1 MQIVDNIDVR
11 LEVIET
17 KLDKLTELITT
28 TQLQEYRIKK
38 LESDV
43 EWLVKASHNLDKR
56 TGETALKWLGIIGG
70 GIISILLGYIA
81 IKVGLKF

>member
-1 MQIVDNIDVR
+1 MQGVDNIDVR

-38 LESDV
+38 LEGDV
-43 EWLVKASHNLDKR
+43 EWLVKASHNLEKK
-56 TGETALKWLGIIGG
+56 TGETALRWLGIIGS

-81 IKVGLKF
+81 IKVGIKF

>member
-1 MQIVDNIDVR
+1 MNDINDR
-11 LEVIET
+11 LSAKET

-28 TQLQEYRIKK
+28 TQLQEFRIKK

>member
-1 MQIVDNIDVR
+1 MSDINER
-11 LEVIET
+11 LTAIET

-28 TQLQEYRIKK
+28 TQLQEFRIKK
-38 LESDV
+38 LESEV
-43 EWLVKASHNLDKR
+43 EWLVKTSHNLDKR

>member
-1 MQIVDNIDVR
+1 MSDINDR
-11 LEVIET
+11 LSAIET

-28 TQLQEYRIKK
+28 TQLQEFRIKK

-43 EWLVKASHNLDKR
+43 EWLVKASHSLDKR

>member
-1 MQIVDNIDVR
+1 MRVVDNIDTR
-11 LEVIET
+11 LEIIET

-28 TQLQEYRIKK
+28 TQVQEYRIKK

-43 EWLVKASHNLDKR
+43 DWLVKVSHALDKR
-56 TGETALKWLGIIGG
+56 TGETALRWIGIIGG

-81 IKVGLKF
+81 LKVGLKF

>member
-1 MQIVDNIDVR
+1 MNDINDR
-11 LEVIET
+11 LSAIET

-28 TQLQEYRIKK
+28 TQLQEVRIKK